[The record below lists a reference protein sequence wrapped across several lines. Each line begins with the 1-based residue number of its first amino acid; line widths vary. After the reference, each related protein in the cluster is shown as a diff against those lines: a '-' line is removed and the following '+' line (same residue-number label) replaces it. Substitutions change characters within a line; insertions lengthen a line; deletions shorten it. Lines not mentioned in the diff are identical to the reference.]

1 MACAGHGIPM
11 NTIVIILI
19 AGFSLLALV
28 FGVLVYRSW
37 RLRRFMGG
45 LTYLLLSL
53 VMVLSGLLA
62 LVISAGSV
70 GYKALVREELA
81 ATVYITPLGIQ
92 QFRARIV
99 CPDARDTAFAIAG
112 DELYL
117 DARILKWKPLVNVL
131 GLHTAYCLDRVA
143 GRYIDIN
150 DERTK
155 VRTLYSLNGGIKP
168 WDLFFLRTRY
178 SFLAPILDAYY
189 GSAAFV
195 PVRDVKVIKILVTTS
210 GLIARPE

>member
-1 MACAGHGIPM
+1 M
-11 NTIVIILI
+11 NTILTVLI
-19 AGFSLLALV
+19 AVFFFFGLV
-28 FGVLVYRSW
+28 FAYLFLRAW
-37 RLRRFMGG
+37 RLRRIMGG
-45 LTYLLLSL
+45 LTYLLLFL
-53 VMVLSGLLA
+53 VMILSALLA
-62 LVISAGSV
+62 IVISAGSI

-81 ATVYITPLGIQ
+81 ATVYVTPLGVQ
-92 QFRARIV
+92 QFQAKIV
-99 CPDARDTAFAIAG
+99 CPGARDTVFAIAG
-112 DELYL
+112 DELYV

-143 GRYIDIN
+143 GRYSDIN

-155 VRTLYSLNGGIKP
+155 VRTLYSLGGGMKP

>member
-1 MACAGHGIPM
+1 M
-11 NTIVIILI
+11 NTIVTILI
-19 AGFSLLALV
+19 AGISLLGLIFGFLV
-28 FGVLVYRSW
+28 FRSW
-37 RLRRFMGG
+37 RHHRIMGG
-45 LTYLLLSL
+45 LTYLLMSL
-53 VMVLSGLLA
+53 VMFLSALMA
-62 LVISAGSV
+62 LVISAGSI

-81 ATVYITPLGIQ
+81 AIVYITPLGIQ
-92 QFRARIV
+92 QFQARIV
-99 CPDARDTAFAIAG
+99 CPGASDTAFAIAG
-112 DELYL
+112 DELYV

-143 GRYIDIN
+143 GRYVDIN
-150 DERTK
+150 DEHTK
-155 VRTLYSLNGGIKP
+155 VRTLYSLGGGMKP

-178 SFLAPILDAYY
+178 SFFAPILDAYY

>member
-1 MACAGHGIPM
+1 M
-11 NTIVIILI
+11 NTIVIAIVAVLI
-19 AGFSLLALV
+19 FLSLFFGFC
-28 FGVLVYRSW
+28 VLRSW

-45 LTYLLLSL
+45 ITYLLMSL
-53 VMVLSGLLA
+53 VMILSGLLA
-62 LVISAGSV
+62 LVISAGSI

-92 QFRARIV
+92 QFQAKIV
-99 CPDARDTAFAIAG
+99 FPDALDTTFAIAG
-112 DELYL
+112 DELYV

-143 GRYIDIN
+143 GRYVDIN
-150 DERTK
+150 DEHTK
-155 VRTLYSLNGGIKP
+155 VRTLYSLGGEMKP

>member
-1 MACAGHGIPM
+1 MI
-11 NTIVIILI
+11 
-19 AGFSLLALV
+19 
-28 FGVLVYRSW
+28 
-37 RLRRFMGG
+37 
-45 LTYLLLSL
+45 
-53 VMVLSGLLA
+53 LSGLLA
-62 LVISAGSV
+62 LVISAGSI

-92 QFRARIV
+92 QFQAKIV
-99 CPDARDTAFAIAG
+99 FPDALDTTFAIAG
-112 DELYL
+112 DELYV

-143 GRYIDIN
+143 GRYVDIN
-150 DERTK
+150 DEHTK
-155 VRTLYSLNGGIKP
+155 VRTLYSLGGEMKP

>member
-1 MACAGHGIPM
+1 M
-11 NTIVIILI
+11 NTIITVLI
-19 AGFSLLALV
+19 AVFFLLSLI

-37 RLRRFMGG
+37 RLRRFMGS

-53 VMVLSGLLA
+53 VMVLSALLA
-62 LVISAGSV
+62 LVISAGSI

-81 ATVYITPLGIQ
+81 ATVYITPLGTQ
-92 QFRARIV
+92 QFQARVV
-99 CPDARDTAFAIAG
+99 CPDSRDTSFAIAG
-112 DELYL
+112 DELYV

-143 GRYIDIN
+143 GRYSDIN

-155 VRTLYSLNGGIKP
+155 VRTLFSLGGGMKP

>member
-1 MACAGHGIPM
+1 M
-11 NTIVIILI
+11 NTIFTVLI
-19 AGFSLLALV
+19 AVFFLLSLI
-28 FGVLVYRSW
+28 FGILVYRSW
-37 RLRRFMGG
+37 RLRRFMGS

-53 VMVLSGLLA
+53 VMVLSALLA
-62 LVISAGSV
+62 LVISAGSI

-81 ATVYITPLGIQ
+81 ATVYVTPLGIQ
-92 QFRARIV
+92 QFQARIV
-99 CPDARDTAFAIAG
+99 CPDSRDTSFAIAG
-112 DELYL
+112 DELYV

-131 GLHTAYCLDRVA
+131 GLHTAYHLDRVA
-143 GRYIDIN
+143 GRYTDIN
-150 DERTK
+150 DEHTK
-155 VRTLYSLNGGIKP
+155 VRTLYSLGGEMKP

-195 PVRDVKVIKILVTTS
+195 PVRDVKVIRILVSTS

>member
-1 MACAGHGIPM
+1 M

-19 AGFSLLALV
+19 AGFSFLGLV

-53 VMVLSGLLA
+53 VMVLSALLA
-62 LVISAGSV
+62 LVISAGSI

-92 QFRARIV
+92 QFQAKII
-99 CPDARDTAFAIAG
+99 CAGASDTTFAIAG
-112 DELYL
+112 DELYV

-131 GLHTAYCLDRVA
+131 GLHTAYCLDRVT
-143 GRYIDIN
+143 GRYSDIN

-155 VRTLYSLNGGIKP
+155 VRTLYSLHGGMKP

-195 PVRDVKVIKILVTTS
+195 PVRDVKVVKILVTIS